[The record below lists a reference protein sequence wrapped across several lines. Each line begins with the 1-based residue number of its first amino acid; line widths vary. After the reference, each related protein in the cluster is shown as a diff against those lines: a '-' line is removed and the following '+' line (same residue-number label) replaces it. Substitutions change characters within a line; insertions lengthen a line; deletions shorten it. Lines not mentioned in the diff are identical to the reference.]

1 MSFLGS
7 PNLGTNYHLSDI
19 NTVYS
24 KVRLNLKSQNIM
36 AALKTNEKKM
46 ISKTLIIILGLLMLN
61 MTQATEYSFQV
72 SVEGSGQPI
81 ILIPGLS
88 SHGSV
93 WDGTVA
99 KYKSNYQTHVITL
112 PGFAGVEPMDLS
124 SGFLVPIKEELL
136 DYIESNNLQDPI
148 LIGHSL
154 GGFMAMLMAID
165 KPSGFDKI
173 IIVDSA
179 PFFSALQNPMA
190 TVDSAKAMADMT
202 RNQMKG
208 QSKEMLAASLDM
220 MLPAM
225 ILDKENIEIAKN
237 WGLNSD
243 GPTVGLAM
251 YELMTTDLRDKI
263 EIIESPVMLLG
274 AWIAYKNYGAT
285 HESVESNY
293 TSQYSKVKD
302 FQIHLTDVGQH
313 FIMWD
318 DAEFYFKNLNKFL
331 K

>member
-1 MSFLGS
+1 M
-7 PNLGTNYHLSDI
+7 T
-19 NTVYS
+19 
-24 KVRLNLKSQNIM
+24 
-36 AALKTNEKKM
+36 
-46 ISKTLIIILGLLMLN
+46 ISKTLLTLLGLFIFN
-61 MTQATEYSFQV
+61 SVQASEYSFHV
-72 SVEGSGQPI
+72 TVEGSGQPI

-93 WDGTVA
+93 WNETVA
-99 KYKSNYQTHVITL
+99 KYKDNYQTYVVTL
-112 PGFAGVEPMDLS
+112 PGFAGVKPMDLS

-136 DYIESNNLQDPI
+136 NYIEDNNLNKPI
-148 LIGHSL
+148 VIGHSL

-165 KPSGFDKI
+165 KPDGFDKI
-173 IIVDSA
+173 VLVDSA

-190 TVDSAKAMADMT
+190 TVETAKAMADMT
-202 RNQMKG
+202 RNQMQG
-208 QSKEMLAASLDM
+208 QSKEMLSASLDM

-225 ILDKENIEIAKN
+225 ILDKQNIEIAKN

-263 EIIESPVMLLG
+263 AVIESPVMLLG
-274 AWIAYKNYGAT
+274 AWVAYKNYGAT

-293 TSQYSKVKD
+293 SNQYSKVQD

>member
-1 MSFLGS
+1 MTIS
-7 PNLGTNYHLSDI
+7 I
-19 NTVYS
+19 KS
-24 KVRLNLKSQNIM
+24 KL
-36 AALKTNEKKM
+36 
-46 ISKTLIIILGLLMLN
+46 LIIFGLLTLN
-61 MTQATEYSFQV
+61 NVQASDYSFQV
-72 SVEGSGQPI
+72 KVEGSGQPM

-93 WDGTVA
+93 WNDTVA
-99 KYKSNYQTHVITL
+99 KYKDNYQTHVVTL
-112 PGFAGVEPMDLS
+112 PGFAGVAPMDLS

-136 DYIESNNLQDPI
+136 NYIENNNLKDPI

-165 KPSGFDKI
+165 KPDGFGKI

-190 TVDSAKAMADMT
+190 TVETAKAMADMT
-202 RNQMKG
+202 RKQMQG
-208 QSKEMLAASLDM
+208 QSKERLAASLDM

-225 ILDKENIEIAKN
+225 ILDKQNIEIAKN

-263 EIIESPVMLLG
+263 AVIESPVMLLG
-274 AWIAYKNYGAT
+274 AWVAYKNYGAT

-293 TSQYSKVKD
+293 SNQYSKVKD

>member
-1 MSFLGS
+1 MTIS
-7 PNLGTNYHLSDI
+7 I
-19 NTVYS
+19 KS
-24 KVRLNLKSQNIM
+24 KL
-36 AALKTNEKKM
+36 
-46 ISKTLIIILGLLMLN
+46 LIIFGLLTLN
-61 MTQATEYSFQV
+61 NVQASDYSFQV
-72 SVEGSGQPI
+72 KVEGSGQPM

-93 WDGTVA
+93 WNDTVA
-99 KYKSNYQTHVITL
+99 KYKDNYQTHVVTL
-112 PGFAGVEPMDLS
+112 PGFAGVAPMDLS

-136 DYIESNNLQDPI
+136 NYIENNNLKDPI

-165 KPSGFDKI
+165 KPDGFGKI

-190 TVDSAKAMADMT
+190 TVETAKAMADMT
-202 RNQMKG
+202 RKQMQG
-208 QSKEMLAASLDM
+208 QSKERLAASLDM

-225 ILDKENIEIAKN
+225 ILDKQNIEIAKN
-237 WGLNSD
+237 WGLYSD

-263 EIIESPVMLLG
+263 AVIESPVMLLG
-274 AWIAYKNYGAT
+274 AWVAYKNYGAT

-293 TSQYSKVKD
+293 SNQYSKVKD

-318 DAEFYFKNLNKFL
+318 DADFYFNKLNNFL

>member
-1 MSFLGS
+1 MTIS
-7 PNLGTNYHLSDI
+7 I
-19 NTVYS
+19 KS
-24 KVRLNLKSQNIM
+24 KL
-36 AALKTNEKKM
+36 
-46 ISKTLIIILGLLMLN
+46 LIIFGLLTLN
-61 MTQATEYSFQV
+61 NVQASDYSFQV
-72 SVEGSGQPI
+72 KVEGSGQPM

-93 WDGTVA
+93 WNDTVA
-99 KYKSNYQTHVITL
+99 KYKDNYQTHVVTL
-112 PGFAGVEPMDLS
+112 PGFAGVAPMDLS

-136 DYIESNNLQDPI
+136 NYIENNNLKDPI

-165 KPSGFDKI
+165 KPDGFGKI

-190 TVDSAKAMADMT
+190 TVETAKAMADMT
-202 RNQMKG
+202 RKQMQG
-208 QSKEMLAASLDM
+208 QSKERLAASLDM

-225 ILDKENIEIAKN
+225 ILDKQNIEIAKN

-263 EIIESPVMLLG
+263 AVIESPVMLLG
-274 AWIAYKNYGAT
+274 AWVAYKNYGAT

-293 TSQYSKVKD
+293 SNQYSKVKD

-318 DAEFYFKNLNKFL
+318 DADFYFNKLNNFL